1 MTDPNGSA
9 SGELCPVMLFSGKG
23 GVGKTTLAAATAV
36 RLARM
41 GSTVLTMSTDPAHSL
56 SDALAVPLGPQP
68 RQVMPGLDAMEIDAR
83 GMFNEA
89 IDQTMG
95 EGKVSSLSDLMR
107 LVSQTPGVDEF
118 GAIEMLMEIM
128 ERAQHDVVILDTAPT
143 GHTLRLLMLP
153 DLLDSWLGKLLEMK
167 ARIAKI
173 GRLLRRLFPGGASP
187 DEELLDKG
195 LTGGRQR
202 IGGLRDVLTD
212 PDRSQIVLVTIPEA
226 MSVAETERT
235 LQMLQGHGM
244 PVATV
249 VVNQMQPRSGSCIH
263 CRRRREIHESELV
276 RMRRIAGD
284 VPVRVVDSLSWEVR
298 GLQGLLKMGDLLWGE
313 RGDQSA

>member
-1 MTDPNGSA
+1 
-9 SGELCPVMLFSGKG
+9 MLFSGKG

-56 SDALAVPLGPQP
+56 SDALAVQLGPRP
-68 RQVMPGLDAMEIDAR
+68 RQVMPGFDAMEIDAR

-167 ARIAKI
+167 ARIARI
-173 GRLLRRLFPGGASP
+173 GRLLRRFFPGGASP
-187 DEELLDKG
+187 DEDLLDKG
-195 LTGGRQR
+195 LSGGRQR

-235 LQMLQGHGM
+235 LQLLQGHGM

-249 VVNQMQPRSGSCIH
+249 VVNQMQPRSDTCIH
-263 CRRRREIHESELV
+263 CRRRREIHEAELS

-284 VPVRVVDSLSWEVR
+284 VPLRVVESLSWEVR
-298 GLQGLLKMGDLLWGE
+298 GLQGLEKMGDLLWGE
-313 RGDQSA
+313 RA